1 MAEPAQKLI
10 RHLRITDAVA
20 NKLVG
25 AGYYVPTVIKDT
37 TKRKLREDCGL
48 TQSEVNA
55 VKARWE

>member
-1 MAEPAQKLI
+1 MAEPAHKLI
-10 RHLRITDAVA
+10 RHLDVTDAVA
-20 NKLVG
+20 HKLVD
-25 AGYYVPTVIKDT
+25 AGYLVPTVIKDT